1 MKEEYVQKEKISKEN
16 VQKENMQEE
25 MQQAGFEQPA
35 FFSQK
40 IRQEEEQKEQQEYKE
55 RKEYKKQPEYREQ
68 KDQERKRL
76 RVAAYIRVSTDGSSQ
91 EDSYETQ
98 LAYFSD
104 ILMENP
110 AWISAGV
117 YCDYGVSGTS
127 EEKRIGFQR
136 LMRHC
141 GEGRIDRI
149 VSKSVSRFARNTR
162 DFLKA
167 LEMLK
172 KNHVTIAFEKEGLDT
187 AVAQN
192 DLFFTAFA
200 AVAQEESHSIS
211 SNVSWGIRR
220 RYPKGEARNFV
231 IYGYRY
237 VKGEQAVQ
245 VTQSGYRF
253 RQVEVIPERAETVRR
268 IFAELAEG
276 KTYISIA
283 RELNFDRIGAPESAV
298 FLKRK
303 AMAQTPKGRLK
314 KGLDEG
320 WTAAHIRRIV
330 HLERYTGDV
339 KLQKTYKPDYR
350 SHKKRVNQ
358 GELPQYYVR
367 NHHPAVIDREVFL
380 NVEKVR
386 AAKKKMSGPKEEKK
400 IHPFSGKLV
409 CSQCGRFYW
418 TRNRKSRPVWYCA
431 STAQNNGNSVCHAER
446 IYEKQLVRV
455 CCAAVIERYE
465 LFGER
470 WQEDDRIYTV
480 AECGSEN
487 SEFIRNLIEKMEHI
501 EQADEMEQD
510 CMFLK
515 RQIAKSQTCV
525 WEAERILE
533 ELNGSLETSREAEDG
548 SGLEEEAGALEQKIR
563 HMSQELAREQ
573 RRVKKLSGQLEHL
586 EQYWME
592 LETDYEWRRKAIAW
606 MSGLPD
612 GWQGIA
618 GFLQGMNSGYMRA
631 FILMIEI
638 ISPFLYRI
646 HWFDD
651 VWTEVRM
658 YTNVSR
664 GNWNEEVSVR
674 VQEYEKVLLHGE
686 RKDRKDKRY
695 E

>member
-1 MKEEYVQKEKISKEN
+1 MKEEYVQKEKIPKEN
-16 VQKENMQEE
+16 VKKENMQEE
-25 MQQAGFEQPA
+25 IQQAGFEQPA

-40 IRQEEEQKEQQEYKE
+40 IWQKEEVQKEQKEKQEYDEYEEYEEQKEQK
-55 RKEYKKQPEYREQ
+55 RKQ
-68 KDQERKRL
+68 L
-76 RVAAYIRVSTDGSSQ
+76 RVAAYIRVSTDSSGQ
-91 EDSYETQ
+91 EESYETQ
-98 LAYFSD
+98 LAYFSG
-104 ILMENP
+104 ILMKNP

-187 AVAQN
+187 AVVQN

-200 AVAQEESHSIS
+200 AVAQEESRSIS

-220 RYPKGEARNFV
+220 RYPNGEARNFV
-231 IYGYRY
+231 VYGYRY
-237 VKGEQAVQ
+237 AKGEQAVQ

-268 IFAELAEG
+268 IFSELAQG
-276 KTYISIA
+276 KTYISVA
-283 RELNFDRIGAPESAV
+283 RDLNFDRIGAPESAV
-298 FLKRK
+298 FLRRK

-330 HLERYTGDV
+330 YLERYTGDV

-350 SHKKRVNQ
+350 SPKKQINQ

-367 NHHPAVIDREVFL
+367 NHHPAVIDREMFL

-386 AAKKKMSGPKEEKK
+386 VAKKKMSGLKEEKK

-431 STAQNNGNSVCHAER
+431 STAQNNGKCVCHAER

-455 CCAAVIERYE
+455 CCVAVIERYE

-470 WQEDDRIYTV
+470 WQKDDRIYTV

-487 SEFIRNLIEKMEHI
+487 SEFIRTLIQKMEHI
-501 EQADEMEQD
+501 QQADEMEQD

-525 WEAERILE
+525 WEAEQSLE
-533 ELNGSLETSREAEDG
+533 GMNESLETSREAKG
-548 SGLEEEAGALEQKIR
+548 SSGLEEETGALEQKIR
-563 HMSQELAREQ
+563 HISQELAREQ
-573 RRVKKLSGQLEHL
+573 RRVQKLSGQLEHL

-592 LETDYEWRRKAIAW
+592 LEADYEWRQKAIAW
-606 MSGLPD
+606 MRELPD

-618 GFLQGMNSGYMRA
+618 GFLQGMDSGYMRA
-631 FILMIEI
+631 FILTIEI

-674 VQEYEKVLLHGE
+674 MQEYEKVLLHGE
-686 RKDRKDKRY
+686 NGQKGQKI
-695 E
+695 